1 MKNKYKTIKN
11 QLLESTGLSIYALIE
26 AVNSVIKPGE
36 EELVPVV
43 VKHMLETGHARFVR

>member
-1 MKNKYKTIKN
+1 MNSKYTTRKKQ
-11 QLLESTGLSIYALIE
+11 QLKSTGLSIYALVE

-43 VKHMLETGHARFVR
+43 VQHILETGNARFIH

>member
-1 MKNKYKTIKN
+1 MNSKYKHLKK
-11 QLLESTGLSIYALIE
+11 QLLANSGLSIYALVE

-43 VKHMLETGHARFVR
+43 VKHMLETGHARFIK

>member
-1 MKNKYKTIKN
+1 MNYKHKTLKN
-11 QLLESTGLSIYALIE
+11 QIAAGTGLNIYALVE

-43 VKHMLETGHARFVR
+43 VKHILETGQARFIH